1 MTTGEQRWQC
11 GRPDPRVNL
20 LPQKLADKDV
30 DFVCGVFA
38 ALKFAASS
46 IIWGHAVLVM
56 KHARND
62 ITQPIEGAARRP
74 DDCGELTSLPETV
87 VDSAAGHQTPRLSG
101 TDPTTRILGDYR
113 RYTAMKQLLG
123 QLAPCGA
130 G

>member
-1 MTTGEQRWQC
+1 LTTGEQRWQC
-11 GRPDPRVNL
+11 GCPDPRVNL

-30 DFVCGVFA
+30 DFLCGVFV
-38 ALKFAASS
+38 ALEFAASS

-62 ITQPIEGAARRP
+62 ITQPIEGAAGRP
-74 DDCGELTSLPETV
+74 DDCAEPTSLPETV

-113 RYTAMKQLLG
+113 SHTATKLLLG
-123 QLAPCGA
+123 RLASCCA